1 MQFNWLRWLKRT
13 KISQRP
19 DNPYV
24 TGNSVGGSP
33 AFIGRTDI
41 LQAVDNILYDSK
53 QNAIVL
59 FGQRRIGK
67 TSVLTEL
74 EAKLPKKGNY
84 QPIYFDLMYKAHQ
97 SLEVIL
103 NDLADTI
110 CQQINEEK
118 PQWENTTHQFH
129 KWLAEL
135 LESDKLSKQSL
146 VLLFDEFDALNDTQ
160 AEQKRD
166 EFFSYLR
173 ADLLQIDLQRL
184 NFIFAIGRNIDD
196 FKAALALFKN
206 ITSYRVSLLTDK
218 ETDKLIRLSEKNQ
231 SLYWSHKTIKK
242 IWEITH
248 GHPLLTQSLCS
259 CIWQHILDQNQTYIP
274 TVTSTQIIAEN
285 ISCVFNQKG
294 QIALE
299 WLWDGLPPAC
309 KIVTAAFAEEL
320 GKKTAA
326 SQKELIEHLYASGI
340 GTVIDELETAPKN
353 LKEWDIIEGD
363 AQKGYCFRVE
373 LFRQWVLEHKPLKEI
388 MQKELGRIRIESD
401 QYYQEGHS
409 FYQNKQFDEAI
420 DKLSTA
426 IRIHSHH
433 IDAQKFLAKV
443 LVEQGKIVEAQ
454 TTLEKFYQYY
464 PDAARPRLTELLWQ
478 QVDSSTNRKEQLTL
492 SEQILQYDSTHSNA
506 KTKRTE
512 ILQWQGQRLEEDEE
526 YEKAIEVY
534 RKAGLEDKVRE
545 LWWKVFWNKYSK
557 FITFSVVFFV
567 MFCFSFVVSFF
578 KNEIT
583 VSFELPI
590 PWWLWGLVLGI
601 MLYLLVVITEK
612 ILFKKRTT
620 KQKY

>member
-160 AEQKRD
+160 AEQMRD
-166 EFFSYLR
+166 EFFRYLR

-218 ETDKLIRLSEKNQ
+218 ETDKLIRLSETNQ
-231 SLYWSHKTIKK
+231 SLYWSHKTKKK

-259 CIWQHILDQNQTYIP
+259 CIWQHILDQNHTYIP

-443 LVEQGKIVEAQ
+443 FVEKGEIAEAQ
-454 TTLEKFYQYY
+454 TVLEKFYPSY
-464 PDAARPRLTELLWQ
+464 PEVVRSQLTEVLWI
-478 QVDSSTNRKEQLTL
+478 QVESCTNRKEQLAL
-492 SEQILQYDSTHSNA
+492 CEKILKYDQAHLNA
-506 KTKRTE
+506 KRKKQE
-512 ILQWQGQRLEEDEE
+512 IWQWQGKRAEEYEE
-526 YEKAIEVY
+526 YEKAIKAYQE
-534 RKAGLEDKVRE
+534 AGLEEKVRE
-545 LWWKVFWNKYSK
+545 LKKKYFWFKYGKYLRWLGVF
-557 FITFSVVFFV
+557 TVVFIISVITSYFFV
-567 MFCFSFVVSFF
+567 NVNLS
-578 KNEIT
+578 
-583 VSFELPI
+583 I
-590 PWWLWGLVLGI
+590 PWKLWGPTLSFVLGI
-601 MLYLLVVITEK
+601 FIAFLTDK
-612 ILFKKRTT
+612 ISLKKRKVT
-620 KQKY
+620 KKF